1 MITKTPT
8 IFTGTG
14 RRKTASA
21 RVRIFPGTGKF
32 TVNQRELTTHLKVER
47 FAKFAAAPLATVSL
61 ASAYD
66 VEVEV
71 TGGGNTGQAGAIA
84 HGLARALQR
93 MNPELRS
100 PLKKAGHLTRDGREK
115 ERKKSGQPGARKRFQ
130 FSKR

>member
-1 MITKTPT
+1 MIAKPDT
-8 IFTGTG
+8 IFLGTG

-21 RVRIFPGTGKF
+21 RVRLFPGTGKV
-32 TVNQRELTTHLKVER
+32 TVNDRDIVTHLKVER
-47 FAKFAAAPLATVSL
+47 LIKQATAPLATVNL
-61 ASAYD
+61 AGSYD
-66 VEVEV
+66 VDVV
-71 TGGGNTGQAGAIA
+71 VHGGGSVGQAGAIA

-93 MNPELRS
+93 LNPDLRP